1 MIYKDLIVHSST
13 YKKLISFYNMNR
25 LPNAFIFHGN
35 AGIGKEA
42 HAIEFFGYLN
52 CKEPEKDRAC
62 GSCESCKKTKILQ
75 HEYLQII
82 TPLPRSKP
90 SKNNSSLDVLNEKQ
104 RIELLNHLKNKGE
117 NPYYKIE
124 VEKANTILVN
134 SIKEIKKNI
143 NLSIPKNKIK
153 LYLIFDAEKLCY
165 PNQEAANALLKILE
179 EPNENHLFI
188 LVTSNLNK
196 MIDTVKSRCI
206 SIYFNNIEPKKL
218 EKFIVDKNQIDN
230 NKAKIISK
238 ISMGDIT
245 YAESL
250 INTYNEKINSIEIL
264 VNCIISNNISDW
276 NSTFKKMPKKGIID
290 LLNLLNIF
298 FRDLNNLKKNDSKTY
313 LANFENF
320 YIDLLKTYSH
330 INWEI
335 PIKLTNNCLEYI
347 QRNGYQNL
355 IITSLLL
362 EIRHTLEND
371 NKLIFDINQW
381 TAYNG

>member
-1 MIYKDLIVHSST
+1 
-13 YKKLISFYNMNR
+13 
-25 LPNAFIFHGN
+25 
-35 AGIGKEA
+35 
-42 HAIEFFGYLN
+42 
-52 CKEPEKDRAC
+52 
-62 GSCESCKKTKILQ
+62 
-75 HEYLQII
+75 
-82 TPLPRSKP
+82 
-90 SKNNSSLDVLNEKQ
+90 
-104 RIELLNHLKNKGE
+104 
-117 NPYYKIE
+117 
-124 VEKANTILVN
+124 
-134 SIKEIKKNI
+134 
-143 NLSIPKNKIK
+143 
-153 LYLIFDAEKLCY
+153 AEKLCY

-206 SIYFNNIEPKKL
+206 SIYFNNIEHKKL